1 MSFLCLFIF
10 LGFSLLMLTL
20 AHYVV
25 TEAVPWP
32 PRFFCGR
39 GESDPKPSMSFSLD
53 PNYFPVLK
61 RAHPADAGLDIG
73 VVTNT
78 TIDPYSIMTV
88 DTGVRVAVPKGYV
101 GFLFLRSSFASNHP
115 TLRLLNNVG
124 VIDSGYTG
132 NIKAVFE
139 NTGEAPVM
147 IYRGERFAQLVVVPC
162 LLDTPQFV
170 RRLQDTERG
179 EGGFGST
186 GK

>member
-1 MSFLCLFIF
+1 M
-10 LGFSLLMLTL
+10 
-20 AHYVV
+20 
-25 TEAVPWP
+25 P
-32 PRFFCGR
+32 PRFFCKHDEGSS
-39 GESDPKPSMSFSLD
+39 EPPLSFTFD

-88 DTGVRVAVPKGYV
+88 DTGVRVAIPKGYV
-101 GFLFLRSSFASNHP
+101 GFLFLRSGFASKHP
-115 TLRLLNNVG
+115 SLRLLNNVG

-139 NTGEAPVM
+139 NTGEAPVT
-147 IYRGERFAQLVVVPC
+147 IYRGERFSQLVIVPC